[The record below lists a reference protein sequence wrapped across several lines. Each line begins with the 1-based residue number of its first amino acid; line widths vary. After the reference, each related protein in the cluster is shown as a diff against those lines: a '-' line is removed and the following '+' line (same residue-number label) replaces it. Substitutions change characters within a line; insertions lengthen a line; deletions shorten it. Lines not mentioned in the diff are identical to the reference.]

1 MFIKKRNIIINGPK
15 FVQPPT
21 ISRGETKINLLQLG
35 NRGQFFELGN
45 KNFQNVM
52 IPSENGS
59 VMLQAKP
66 GTQARTGQQ
75 TGHKIIQA
83 VKGTGTGQVMKCV
96 TTSAPTMVT
105 QPKII
110 LTNGINNNPTVLRKT
125 GLGEFTGNRS
135 ETATGGT
142 VIHSRP
148 TVAAQTV
155 AVGPNGQLIY
165 NRDVSQL
172 VNKNGQRAV
181 INGLPVQTTTLNQP
195 IVYYQ
200 APVSGGF
207 SQLSRDGTNS
217 ITTTQQ
223 GISHATGSIQKSPNG
238 YQFLQLV
245 PNGVLTQHGQMMSQQ
260 VQSATPPTIITSTN
274 PQAVNSTDPGQISLS
289 QKSERAPA
297 ILKRPRPSTSTGST
311 TENRKATVT
320 SAGPVSTPSSPA
332 TAGTSGSGIISQP
345 PSAKIAKMDTGPGSE
360 PVTPLHIKVAAG
372 GTGSTQIASGVLTTD
387 QPVLSLAPSVVKR
400 VTSSITSS
408 PKHSAI
414 SDSELT
420 SSNSPAIT
428 PRLPEKPSSPRH
440 QSVIRSPRK
449 QPRKQTLIRTELK
462 TLSRL
467 SPASDT
473 GHNSG
478 LRVKTGKSPTEEVST
493 DEADEFEDEN
503 PLSENR
509 TDRLKLIHDSTV
521 KPLGTREINLSTA
534 PKPVSTGIRPRNSR
548 KRLSSNPSPKSG
560 STDSVSSSRSPD
572 QPTSG
577 FKISETGS
585 CRIRIFD
592 LPEKLLKKERDGLRH
607 FNKPADVKIIDKS
620 DCPTPNM
627 RNVARNSSL
636 RLDAVSVNIRSLQKE
651 ESLIH
656 ANLEALRSKA
666 WDYFKSIRE
675 IR

>member
-1 MFIKKRNIIINGPK
+1 
-15 FVQPPT
+15 
-21 ISRGETKINLLQLG
+21 
-35 NRGQFFELGN
+35 
-45 KNFQNVM
+45 M
-52 IPSENGS
+52 IPSESGS

-66 GTQARTGQQ
+66 GSQARTGQP

-125 GLGEFTGNRS
+125 GLGDFTGNRTDA
-135 ETATGGT
+135 TAGGT

-148 TVAAQTV
+148 TVAAQMTV
-155 AVGPNGQLIY
+155 APNGLIY

-200 APVSGGF
+200 TPVSGGF
-207 SQLSRDGTNS
+207 PQLSRDGTS
-217 ITTTQQ
+217 GITTTQQ
-223 GISHATGSIQKSPNG
+223 GTLSHTGSIQKSPNG
-238 YQFLQLV
+238 YQFVQLV
-245 PNGVLTQHGQMMSQQ
+245 PNGVHLTQHGQMMSQQ

-274 PQAVNSTDPGQISLS
+274 PQAASSTDQGQIGLS

-311 TENRKATVT
+311 TENRKVVVT
-320 SAGPVSTPSSPA
+320 SSATTPGSPA
-332 TAGTSGSGIISQP
+332 AAGTSGSGITITQP
-345 PSAKIAKMDTGPGSE
+345 PSAKVAKMETGPGSE
-360 PVTPLHIKVAAG
+360 SVTPLHIKVATG
-372 GTGSTQIASGVLTTD
+372 GASGSPQLGPGIIE
-387 QPVLSLAPSVVKR
+387 PVLSLAPSVVKR
-400 VTSSITSS
+400 VASSVTNS
-408 PKHSAI
+408 PKHSI
-414 SDSELT
+414 SDSEGHC
-420 SSNSPAIT
+420 SNSPGLT
-428 PRLPEKPSSPRH
+428 PRLPEKPTSPRH

-467 SPASDT
+467 SPASET
-473 GHNSG
+473 GNITG
-478 LRVKTGKSPTEEVST
+478 LRAKTGRSPTEEVST

-509 TDRLKLIHDSTV
+509 TDRLKLIHDSSV
-521 KPLGTREINLSTA
+521 KPVGNREINLSSV
-534 PKPVSTGIRPRNSR
+534 PKPVTTGSRPRNPR
-548 KRLSSNPSPKSG
+548 KRLSSTSPKSG
-560 STDSVSSSRSPD
+560 STTDSASSSRSPD
-572 QPTSG
+572 QSTSG
-577 FKISETGS
+577 NKDPGS

-607 FNKPADVKIIDKS
+607 FARPADVKVIEKNE
-620 DCPTPNM
+620 CPIPNI

-656 ANLEALRSKA
+656 ANLEVLKSKVRVH
-666 WDYFKSIRE
+666 FK
-675 IR
+675 